1 MTGKHLWGKGYLQ
14 VYTGDGKGK
23 TTAAMGLA
31 LRCTGAG
38 GRVFIGQFVKGMH
51 YAELDALAR
60 LADGIAIR
68 QFGRDC
74 FIVRDPEPEDIRLA
88 REGLDECRRA
98 LESGEYDLVILD
110 EASIAVYYQL
120 FSATE
125 LLEAIAARQPHVE
138 VVVTGRRAP
147 PELVERAD
155 LVTEMKE
162 VKHYYTGGVV
172 AREGIEK

>member
-1 MTGKHLWGKGYLQ
+1 MAEEHLWEKGYLQ

-31 LRCTGAG
+31 LRCAGAG
-38 GRVFIGQFVKGMH
+38 GRVFLGQFVKGMH

-60 LADGIAIR
+60 FADSITVR

-74 FIVRDPEPEDIRLA
+74 FIVREPEDEDIRLA
-88 REGLDECRRA
+88 REGLAECEQA
-98 LESGEYDLVILD
+98 LRSGAYDLVVLD
-110 EASIAVYYQL
+110 EASIAVHYRL
-120 FSATE
+120 FSTAE
-125 LLEAIAARQPHVE
+125 LLAAIAARPPHVE

-147 PELVERAD
+147 PELVARAD
-155 LVTEMKE
+155 LVTEMRE
-162 VKHYYTGGVV
+162 IKHYYQGGVV